1 MVPEQVQHEYS
12 VTDEFQEV
20 SSSADPLLLQLIV
33 YLVDVQDCQHEY
45 PVREE
50 VREVSYSAD
59 PLLPTAN
66 SIPDG
71 QPGWPAWVSSEEWG
85 PGGLFFSLYQEIL
98 QATVYQM
105 DSQDGQHEYPVREEA
120 REVSSSAD
128 ILLLQPTVYLM
139 DN

>member
-1 MVPEQVQHEYS
+1 MWACTARNSLHKNQEKEEILRSAHKMVPEQVQHEYS

-71 QPGWPAWVSSEEWG
+71 QPGWPA
-85 PGGLFFSLYQEIL
+85 
-98 QATVYQM
+98 
-105 DSQDGQHEYPVREEA
+105 
-120 REVSSSAD
+120 
-128 ILLLQPTVYLM
+128 
-139 DN
+139 